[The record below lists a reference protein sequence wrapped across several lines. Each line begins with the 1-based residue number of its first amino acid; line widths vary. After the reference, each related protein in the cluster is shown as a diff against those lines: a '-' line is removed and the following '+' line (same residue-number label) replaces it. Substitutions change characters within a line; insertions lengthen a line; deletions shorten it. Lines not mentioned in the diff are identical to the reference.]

1 MSARILG
8 RTPLDIAFARDST
21 GLLLAAMVALIA
33 YLVAFGGFVLVL
45 LGDDIR
51 AWNVSLS
58 NSLTLQL
65 PAETSSARLEMSLA
79 LLHQTPG
86 IAAARMLE
94 PGETA
99 RLLEPWLGPAA
110 ATETLPVPR
119 LVDIRVEPGTPVDI
133 ADLRQKL
140 ASVVPDMQL
149 DDHGASLGAHR
160 RAALGLA
167 ILIAVGLAIVAVL
180 AVALTAALTNLRL
193 AVHRATMELLHLL
206 GAEDAAIA
214 WPVQITAL
222 RDGLVGGAIGAAAA
236 LFTLFATGHLLPLDA
251 SPTLADW
258 RLWGVALA
266 VVTVIA
272 CAAMSAARVSVL
284 RRLYGMT

>member
-1 MSARILG
+1 MSARILV

-21 GLLLAAMVALIA
+21 GLLLAAMAALLA
-33 YLVAFGGFVLVL
+33 YLAAFGGFVLVL

-51 AWNVSLS
+51 DWNVSLS

-65 PAETSSARLEMSLA
+65 PAETSSARLEMTLA

-86 IAAARMLE
+86 MAAARILE
-94 PGETA
+94 PAETA

-110 ATETLPVPR
+110 VTETLPVPR
-119 LVDIRVEPGTPVDI
+119 LVDILIEPGTTVDI

-140 ASVVPDMQL
+140 ASIVPGMQL

-167 ILIAVGLAIVAVL
+167 ILVAVGLAVVAVL
-180 AVALTAALTNLRL
+180 AVALTMALTNLCL
-193 AVHRATMELLHLL
+193 AVHRATVELLHLL
-206 GAEDAAIA
+206 GADDVAIA
-214 WPVQITAL
+214 GPVQMTAL
-222 RDGLVGGAIGAAAA
+222 RDGLVGGAIGVGAA
-236 LFTLFATGHLLPLDA
+236 LFTLFATARLLPLDA

-266 VVTVIA
+266 VVAVIG
-272 CAAMSAARVSVL
+272 CTAMSAARLSVL
-284 RRLYGMT
+284 RRLYGMP

>member
-33 YLVAFGGFVLVL
+33 YLAAFGGFVLVL

-65 PAETSSARLEMSLA
+65 PAETSSARLEMSLG

-94 PGETA
+94 PAETA

-119 LVDIRVEPGTPVDI
+119 LVDIRVEPGMPVDI

-140 ASVVPDMQL
+140 ASVVPGMQL

-167 ILIAVGLAIVAVL
+167 ILIAVGLAVVAVL

-193 AVHRATMELLHLL
+193 AVHRPAMELLHLL
-206 GAEDAAIA
+206 GAEDIAIA
-214 WPVQITAL
+214 RPVQITAL
-222 RDGLVGGAIGAAAA
+222 RDGLVGGAIGGGAA
-236 LFTLFATGHLLPLDA
+236 LFTLFATGRLLPLDA

-272 CAAMSAARVSVL
+272 CAAMSAARISVL